1 MLSVCHQ
8 AFCAC
13 DCQVSCAQDVVSSLF
28 CLFVAMIG
36 MLGGC
41 LVCAVLCF
49 VVFLFHFTSVMCWC
63 AVEQLTSFHSPL
75 CTLGL
80 CFLLLQIWQLVHC
93 FILLL
98 LPPGLEVSSF
108 WNFLLVSLICINCCV
123 FWLTW
128 TSCGHV
134 TYGVLDHG
142 FLKVGTWSKSV
153 TAGILSWQ
161 S

>member
-36 MLGGC
+36 MLSGC

-80 CFLLLQIWQLVHC
+80 CFSAPSDLTICPLFHPSCFLQVLKFLLV
-93 FILLL
+93 
-98 LPPGLEVSSF
+98 
-108 WNFLLVSLICINCCV
+108 WNFLCVTLICINCCV

-128 TSCGHV
+128 TPCGHV
-134 TYGVLDHG
+134 TYGVPDHD
-142 FLKVGTWSKSV
+142 FLMVETWSKSV
-153 TAGILSWQ
+153 TAGILYWQ